1 MMRLS
6 VQLYRSLVPVSF
18 VFAAGLA
25 LAQDSQVKTFPT
37 YRAAASAFVAAQR
50 DNDTAALASILGAKA
65 QELMTSGD
73 PAQDEAARLS
83 FLMRYDEAH
92 SLVRVAPDK
101 VMLRVG
107 ASSWELPFPIERV
120 DGAWHFD
127 AEEGAQEL
135 AYRRIGQ
142 NELDAIKVCGALHDA
157 QKAYAAAAHDGNPAG
172 IYAQRFRSKAG
183 TENGL
188 YWEVKEGENP
198 SPTGAL
204 VAEATNEAD
213 DGTQQIRRPVP
224 FHGYYYRILKAQ
236 GAHAKGGAKDY
247 VVDGKMTAGFA
258 FIAYP
263 AEYRS
268 SGVMTFIVGK
278 QGVVYEKDLGTTTE
292 ENAKAMSA
300 YDPDATWRAVH

>member
-6 VQLYRSLVPVSF
+6 VQLGRSLVPVSF

-50 DNDTAALASILGAKA
+50 ANDTAALASILGAKA

-73 PAQDEAARLS
+73 PAQDDAARRS
-83 FLMRYDEAH
+83 FLERYDEAH
-92 SLVRVAPDK
+92 ALVRVAPDK
-101 VMLRVG
+101 VMLRIG
-107 ASSWELPFPIERV
+107 TSSWELPFPIERA

-127 AEEGAQEL
+127 AQEGAQEL

-172 IYAQRFRSKAG
+172 IYAQRFRSKPG

-198 SPTGAL
+198 SPTGTL
-204 VAEATNEAD
+204 VAEATNETD

-247 VVDGKMTAGFA
+247 LSDGKMTGGFA

-268 SGVMTFIVGK
+268 SGVMTLIVGE
-278 QGVVYEKDLGTTTE
+278 QGVVYQKDLGPTTE
-292 ENAKAMSA
+292 ESAKAMTA
-300 YDPDATWRAVH
+300 YDPDATWRAAH

>member
-6 VQLYRSLVPVSF
+6 VQLCRSLVPVSF

-50 DNDTAALASILGAKA
+50 ANDTAALTSILGAKA

-73 PAQDEAARLS
+73 PAQDDAARLS
-83 FLMRYDEAH
+83 FIKRYDEAH
-92 SLVRVAPDK
+92 ALVRVATDK
-101 VMLRVG
+101 VMLRIG

-120 DGAWHFD
+120 EGAWHFD

-135 AYRRIGQ
+135 AYRRIGR

-172 IYAQRFRSKAG
+172 IYAQRFRSKPG

-188 YWEVKEGENP
+188 YWEVKDGENP

-204 VAEATNEAD
+204 VAEATNETD
-213 DGTQQIRRPVP
+213 DGAQQIRRPVP

-247 VVDGKMTAGFA
+247 VVDGKMTGGFA

-268 SGVMTFIVGK
+268 SGVMTLIIGE
-278 QGVVYEKDLGTTTE
+278 QGLVYQKDLGPTTE
-292 ENAKAMSA
+292 ENAKGMTA
-300 YDPDATWRAVH
+300 YDPDETWRAAH